1 MKYYIKRRINPLLE
15 CDYYVS
21 CSKLS
26 DAEAQRHRKPMQGT
40 NILLPYDTLKD
51 YQDAIKDLRNKGFD
65 VL

>member
-1 MKYYIKRRINPLLE
+1 
-15 CDYYVS
+15 
-21 CSKLS
+21 
-26 DAEAQRHRKPMQGT
+26 MQGT